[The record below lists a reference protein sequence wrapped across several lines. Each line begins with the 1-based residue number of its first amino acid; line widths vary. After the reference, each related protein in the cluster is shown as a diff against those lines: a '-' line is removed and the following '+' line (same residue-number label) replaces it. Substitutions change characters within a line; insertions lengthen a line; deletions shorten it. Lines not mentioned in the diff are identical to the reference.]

1 MEQTFTLTHNRLEG
15 ISEELSFI
23 FSIQPISKKK
33 GLFYMFRRTSPEH
46 NVTFRIV
53 NVKVPTGI
61 ECDLENLL
69 KIKSTTPGIVKYNDG
84 DSPFNVEVKLD
95 FNPEAITSINDTDE
109 FLLCFEL
116 AGEDTNGAQVVSEEG
131 KITITLAKSKPNV
144 KAQILLDDEI
154 YHYEPSGRKRI
165 GDLIVIYDSIVN
177 SLIKQ
182 SNIDFEFLLK
192 LKNEKDEEVQG
203 LLWYENGEYS
213 EEKYITTGVKSKAKD
228 INGYSQ
234 PVCVI
239 PLYIDFAQI
248 NGLCK
253 SRTQF
258 SVFMQHGRFCCNENK
273 DQKFNLA
280 IETEKLYIEKNII
293 PSTLSV
299 SVKELSD
306 VPSDITGLNC
316 YHLEKRS
323 FAPGSTLVTP
333 IEISITNKAS
343 EQIKTYAGVHISSI
357 HVSESGTEQL
367 YLRDKSGRQI
377 TSVIRYND
385 DFSDKIKSNGSI
397 FLPDGSDDSLIIN
410 LEFCPTDIDY
420 IGTNKYDFEVVTTI
434 DIKYWENSDAL
445 PMSLLAENEKKKTI
459 MLVWHLHILPHS
471 EWLCVD
477 YGSSAIVCKFDK
489 DFIDLKSKK
498 EEIVRKDKELV
509 KYRKDDI
516 ENGTKF
522 LNSDVL
528 L

>member
-1 MEQTFTLTHNRLEG
+1 MEKTLTLTPYRLEG
-15 ISEELSFI
+15 KSEELSFT

-33 GLFYMFRRTSPEH
+33 GLFDMFRRTSPEH

-95 FNPEAITSINDTDE
+95 FNTEAITSINDTDE

-144 KAQILLDDEI
+144 EAQILLDDEI
-154 YHYEPSGRKRI
+154 FHYETSGCKRI
-165 GDLIVIYDSIVN
+165 GDLIVIYDSIES

-182 SNIDFEFLLK
+182 SKIDFEFLLK

-213 EEKYITTGVKSKAKD
+213 EGKYITTGVKSKSKD

-239 PLYIDFAQI
+239 PLYIDFAKI

-293 PSTLSV
+293 TSTLSV

-306 VPSDITGLNC
+306 VPSEITGLNC
-316 YHLEKRS
+316 HHLEKRS

-343 EQIKTYAGVHISSI
+343 EQIKPYAGVHISSI
-357 HVSESGTEQL
+357 RISESGTDQL
-367 YLRDKSGRQI
+367 YLRDKFGKQI
-377 TSVIRYND
+377 TTVIRYKD
-385 DFSDKIKSNGSI
+385 DFSEKIRSHGTI
-397 FLPDGSDDSLIIN
+397 FLPDGSDDSLVIN

-489 DFIDLKSKK
+489 DLIDLKSKK

-509 KYRKDDI
+509 K
-516 ENGTKF
+516 
-522 LNSDVL
+522 
-528 L
+528 